1 MNFGNYAIL
10 DDVKHVFEKE
20 PGWWWMIRPPST
32 RDELQV
38 TRLLATD
45 QTRREADGTV
55 SNLQV
60 TTLDV
65 AIREIAVTFG
75 GTNIPMSE
83 TDPTPILKKG
93 ALLGE
98 IEDALKEMPRAM
110 ILELWT
116 AVGKAVPGWGPVQP
130 AGETKN

>member
-20 PGWWWMIRPPST
+20 PVWWWIIRPPST
-32 RDELQV
+32 KDELAV
-38 TRLLATD
+38 TRLLATEKSK
-45 QTRREADGTV
+45 RETDGTMV
-55 SNLQV
+55 QLQV

-83 TDPTPILKKG
+83 TEAMPILKTG
-93 ALLGE
+93 ASLGE
-98 IEDALKEMPRAM
+98 IEDVLKEMPRAM
-110 ILELWT
+110 ILELWN
-116 AVGKAVPGWGPVQP
+116 AVGKAIPGWGPVQ
-130 AGETKN
+130 TKN